1 MAQVRVT
8 PSGIMDK
15 DTEVSY
21 VNQGNYTDANNIR
34 HRQTDGGNFAGIMP
48 IKGNTLSQ
56 LNLDPAI
63 YSPSVQNGIPN
74 YPADSKKF
82 KIKIDITDILSGSIN
97 THSGLF
103 YLNYEYVSGTPA
115 IGVGGAV
122 SYGRDT
128 FASVDVSVVNDTIT
142 FLNPHYLQTNDTVK
156 FIGTSLPAPL
166 NSTTTYY
173 VIYVN
178 ATTIK
183 LSLTSSGAAINITT
197 TGTGGT
203 LIPLTLACIHKLQGA
218 IDSVTSGL
226 ITYSGNAVIGNIG
239 TFDAVASGDFF
250 LEVDNTTGIVCQTIL
265 TNEYVAT
272 SGSFSII
279 GSKQLDDDIFIFSAS
294 NAVSSG
300 EISLISEIGV
310 IYSTDNNA
318 TFNYRTLIRSKKLA
332 FSKYKQI
339 DCEIE
344 KVGSQIN
351 LYFTDNLNAPRV
363 IYLKSSL
370 KRTTNGLLDNGLN
383 AAGKYDLQTIDI
395 ESSLILPNFS
405 AYIDELEVI
414 QGSGSLTA
422 GNKRYTGRFL
432 TVDYSTTD
440 FLYPTN
446 PINIFEADLNSPFK
460 ITGNLPSVLTDKAVK
475 MKVKNITPGI
485 FAYFELVAIEYKGE
499 SQQAVIVQRFP
510 IDDADTEI
518 TISHTNRGQEN
529 IELSFAQLLSI
540 TQKYTKAKTLRIF
553 DNRMTM
559 SNVSVQVDSDL
570 SGWASLFSHTIKRS
584 TLPTI
589 GKVTDLTTPEIN
601 FSLNE
606 YINPNNVVKNTSYMY
621 NDTYRFG
628 VQVQWKQT
636 SKWSLPYWVD
646 DIRID
651 NQSTNWNLSDNRRTG
666 SVFSDCNLTD
676 STGSN
681 VYIYYVNFSNINLDY
696 VVNGQPLRNQISA
709 IRFVRSERIPEVI
722 ATGYFY
728 CGAKAT
734 TNEIVPFMDAN
745 NSYFVTNYPK
755 GSNNN
760 LFVPPT
766 GLPYP
771 YYSTNKAE
779 YVFFYS
785 PDYYY
790 NKNGASY
797 QKQITDKILLTKES
811 KAINEINGTCAT
823 GTVNTSLF
831 KEDTGY
837 YDTSS
842 AFTSFNIDK
851 NFYIEAGSTKLDGT
865 ETIWSGLRTTWDQA
879 ACREVNVFKLTTNAF
894 NTLGGVNGVYYGQI
908 FRNIGAGL
916 KYPANKELS
925 VYESTGHLYILKNTD
940 SGSIDSDVFGGD
952 VFNQKTYMLLRM
964 GQPSGNV
971 SGGAGYV
978 VGLYSQNVL
987 NTQMYYYTE
996 WDGTTTGS
1004 GYSFPQ
1010 YVNKIYSGSY
1020 YKLYSYNFVGFSGSA
1035 IILDN
1040 VDGLVV
1046 GTKFFVNGNLTDTL
1060 FGTYDTV
1067 ELEIVSVNTTTKQVT
1082 VKSAL
1087 YGTLPNGSWV
1097 SGTGVIFKRRTTETI
1112 SANSIG
1118 SGLFAYA
1125 QQQLSVSNNNTYSK
1139 SYDYRDNTIT
1149 EKSYDSKNTFDGNK
1163 PGSIAWSAKKEIGSL
1178 KDNYR
1183 VFQPSS
1189 FVDLDVTSGEIS
1201 HHEIIN
1207 NNFYTFQEKSVQRQ
1221 YFRDPSAIGGD
1232 NGSDIIIGS
1241 GSIMVSRGQEITNTG
1256 TSKKWSVI
1264 KGKTAGGK
1272 ETVYW
1277 FNDRLQKIM
1286 RFGEDGSRVISD
1298 KGLLSYLLNNGKYN
1312 INTSEP
1318 LRGLGI
1324 NGIWNDRYSELIM
1337 TFKYNDGSSD
1347 KAFTLVYD
1355 ELKNGFICFHTY
1367 FPNLYIPYNNNFFSV
1382 DPSNSNR
1389 VYLHDSGSEST
1400 FYGTAQDAN
1409 IEIVM
1414 NYEPNISKNFE
1425 ALQIASEQKPY
1436 AANFT
1441 TKNHISFLVQNDFDL
1456 REDLYYSN
1464 IKNDSTG
1471 TGVNSNN
1478 TSRLWGRWLKIKIN
1492 LKSTSVGQKLINAIV
1507 KFRVMPR
1514 LYNQ

>member
-1 MAQVRVT
+1 MPAVKVT

-15 DTEVSY
+15 DTDVSY
-21 VNQGNYTDANNIR
+21 ISGGNYTDANDIR
-34 HRQTDGGNFAGIMP
+34 HRQTDGGNFLGVMP
-48 IKGNTLSQ
+48 IKGNTLGQ

-82 KIKIDITDILSGSIN
+82 KIKIDIADILSGSIN

-103 YLNYEYVSGTPA
+103 YLNYEYTSGTPA
-115 IGVGGAV
+115 IGVGGSV

-128 FASVDVSVVNDTIT
+128 FASVDVSIVNDTIT
-142 FLNPHYLQTNDTVK
+142 FLNAHYLQTNDTVK
-156 FIGTSLPAPL
+156 FIGASLPAPL

-173 VIYVN
+173 VMYVN
-178 ATTIK
+178 ANTIK
-183 LSLTSSGAAINITT
+183 LSLTSGGAAINITT

-226 ITYSGNAVIGNIG
+226 ITYSNIFISGNIG

-250 LEVDNTTGIVCQTIL
+250 LEVDNTTGIVCETIL
-265 TNEYVAT
+265 TNEYVAA

-300 EISLISEIGV
+300 EISLVSEIGV

-339 DCEIE
+339 ECEIE
-344 KVGSQIN
+344 KLGSQIN
-351 LYFTDNLNAPRV
+351 LYFTDNLNVPRV

-370 KRTTNGLLDNGLN
+370 KRTTNALLDNGLN
-383 AAGKYDLQTIDI
+383 TGGKYDLQTIDI

-405 AYIDELEVI
+405 AYIDNLEVI

-432 TVDYSTTD
+432 TVDYSKTD

-446 PINIFEADLNSPFK
+446 PINVFEADLNKPYK
-460 ITGNLPSVLTDKAVK
+460 ITGNLPITITDKAVT

-485 FAYFELVAIEYKGE
+485 FAYFELIAIEYKGE
-499 SQQAVIVQRFP
+499 SQEAIIVQRFP
-510 IDDADTEI
+510 IDDKDTEI
-518 TISHTNRGQEN
+518 TVVHNNRGQEN
-529 IELSFAQLLSI
+529 IQLSFSELLSI
-540 TQKYTKAKTLRIF
+540 TQKYTRAKSLKIF

-559 SNVSVQVDSDL
+559 SNLSVQVDSDL
-570 SGWASLFSHTIKRS
+570 NAWASLFSHTIKRKA
-584 TLPTI
+584 LPTI
-589 GKVTDLTTPEIN
+589 GKLTDFTSPEIN

-628 VQVQWKQT
+628 IQVQWKQT

-666 SVFSDCNLTD
+666 STFSDCNLTD
-676 STGSN
+676 STGDN

-709 IRFVRSERIPEVI
+709 IRIVRSERIPEVI

-728 CGAKAT
+728 CGARAS
-734 TNEIVPFMDAN
+734 TNEIVPFINADVSVYVSGYPN
-745 NSYFVTNYPK
+745 GSYVT
-755 GSNNN
+755 
-760 LFVPPT
+760 
-766 GLPYP
+766 
-771 YYSTNKAE
+771 TNEGK

-797 QKQITDKILLTKES
+797 QKQITDKILLNKES
-811 KAINEINGTCAT
+811 KKLNETYGICGSGTIDY
-823 GTVNTSLF
+823 SLF

-851 NFYIEAGSTKLDGT
+851 TFYIEAGSTQSDAADI
-865 ETIWSGLRTTWDQA
+865 IWSGLRTSWDQA
-879 ACREVNVFKLTTNAF
+879 ACREANVFKLTTNAY
-894 NTLGGVNGVYYGQI
+894 NTLGGKNGVYYGQI
-908 FRNIGAGL
+908 FRDLGAGT

-940 SGSIDSDVFGGD
+940 SGTINSDVFGGD

-964 GQPSGNV
+964 GQPSGTV
-971 SGGAGYV
+971 SGGDGYV
-978 VGLYSQNVL
+978 VGMYSQNVL

-1010 YVNKIYSGSY
+1010 YVNKIYSGNY
-1020 YKLYSYNFVGFSGSA
+1020 GLTTTHTFVSFSGSSV
-1035 IILDN
+1035 IVDN
-1040 VDGLVV
+1040 VDNISIGQ
-1046 GTKFFVNGNLTDTL
+1046 TIYVNGNLTDTSHNYSGQGL
-1060 FGTYDTV
+1060 V
-1067 ELEIVSVNTTTKQVT
+1067 VSTINTTTK
-1082 VKSAL
+1082 AL
-1087 YGTLPNGSWV
+1087 TLTHPTFGALPTGSWV
-1097 SGTGVIFKRRTTETI
+1097 SGTGVLFRTTI
-1112 SANSIG
+1112 LKSFPANSIG
-1118 SGLFAYA
+1118 AGLFAYA

-1139 SYDYRDNTIT
+1139 SYDFRDGTII
-1149 EKSYDSKNTFDGNK
+1149 EKSYDSKDTFDGNK

-1183 VFQPSS
+1183 IFQPVS

-1201 HHEIIN
+1201 AHEIIN
-1207 NNFYTFQEKSVQRQ
+1207 NNLYTFQQRSVQRQ
-1221 YFRDPSAIGGD
+1221 YFRDPSAVSSATGT
-1232 NGSDIIIGS
+1232 DIIVGS
-1241 GSIMVSRGQEITNTG
+1241 GSIMASRGQEITNTG
-1256 TSKKWSVI
+1256 TSNKWSLI
-1264 KGKTAGGK
+1264 KGKTLGGK
-1272 ETVYW
+1272 ETAYW
-1277 FNDRLQKIM
+1277 YNDRLQKIM
-1286 RFGEDGSRVISD
+1286 RFGEDGTRVISD
-1298 KGLLSYLLNNGKYN
+1298 KGMMSWFLNNTKYL
-1312 INTSEP
+1312 INNYEP
-1318 LRGLGI
+1318 LRGVGLSGV
-1324 NGIWNDRYSELIM
+1324 WNDKYSEAIF
-1337 TFKYNDGSSD
+1337 TIKYNDGISN
-1347 KAFTLVYD
+1347 KAYTLVYD
-1355 ELKNGFICFHTY
+1355 EAKNGFICFHSY
-1367 FPNLYIPYNNNFFSV
+1367 YPNIYIPYNNNFFSV
-1382 DPSNSNR
+1382 NPSAANT
-1389 VYLHDSGSEST
+1389 VWLHDTGAESSY
-1400 FYGTAQDAN
+1400 YGTAVDPT
-1409 IEIVM
+1409 IEMVM
-1414 NYEPNISKNFE
+1414 NYEPNITKSFE
-1425 ALQIASEQKPY
+1425 ATQVACEKAPSNSALSHVAY
-1436 AANFT
+1436 FT
-1441 TKNHISFLVQNDFDL
+1441 TKNHTSFLDVADYDY
-1456 REDLYYSN
+1456 REDFYYSP
-1464 IKNDSTG
+1464 IKNHEVTP
-1471 TGVNSNN
+1471 GVNTAD
-1478 TSRLWGRWLKIKIN
+1478 TSKLWGRWIKIKMN
-1492 LKSTSVGQKLINAIV
+1492 LKTSSGGQKLINIIS
-1507 KFRVMPR
+1507 KFRVSPR

>member
-15 DTEVSY
+15 DTDVSY

-48 IKGNTLSQ
+48 IKGNALSQ

-74 YPADSKKF
+74 YPSDSKKF
-82 KIKIDITDILSGSIN
+82 KVKIDVTDIISGSIN

-103 YLNYEYVSGTPA
+103 YLNYEYVSGIPA
-115 IGVGGAV
+115 VGVGGSV
-122 SYGRDT
+122 SYGRDI
-128 FASVDVSVVNDTIT
+128 FASTDVSIANDTIT
-142 FLNPHYLQTNDTVK
+142 FTNPHYLQTNDTVK
-156 FIGTSLPAPL
+156 FVGTSLPAPL
-166 NSTTTYY
+166 TSTTTYY

-178 ATTIK
+178 ANTIK
-183 LSLTSSGAAINITT
+183 LSLTSGGAAINITT
-197 TGTGGT
+197 IGTGGT

-218 IDSVTSGL
+218 IESVITGYF
-226 ITYSGNAVIGNIG
+226 TYSNIVVNGNIG
-239 TFDAVASGDFF
+239 TFDVVASGDFF
-250 LEVDNTTGIVCQTIL
+250 LEVDNTTGIVCETIL

-279 GSKQLDDDIFIFSAS
+279 GSKQLDDDIFVFAAS

-310 IYSTDNNA
+310 IYSTDNNVS
-318 TFNYRTLIRSKKLA
+318 FNYRTLIRSKKLA

-339 DCEIE
+339 ECEIE
-344 KVGSQIN
+344 KLGSQIN

-363 IYLKSSL
+363 IYLKSAL
-370 KRTTNGLLDNGLN
+370 KRTTNGLLDNGFN
-383 AAGKYDLQTIDI
+383 TGGKYDLQTIDI

-405 AYIDELEVI
+405 AYIDNLEVI
-414 QGSGSLTA
+414 QGSGSLTS
-422 GNKRYTGRFL
+422 GNKRYSGRFL

-446 PINIFEADLNSPFK
+446 PINIFEADLNSPYK
-460 ITGNLPSVLTDKAVK
+460 ITGNLPSIITDKAVT

-485 FAYFELVAIEYKGE
+485 FSYFELVVIEYKGE
-499 SQQAVIVQRFP
+499 SQEALIVQRFP
-510 IDDADTEI
+510 LGNNDTEI
-518 TISHTNRGQEN
+518 SVVHNNRGQEN
-529 IELSFAQLLSI
+529 IQLSFSQLLSI
-540 TQKYTKAKTLRIF
+540 TQKYTRAKTLKIF

-559 SNVSVQVDSDL
+559 SNISLQVDSNL
-570 SGWASLFSHTIKRS
+570 NTWASSFTHTIKRKTIS
-584 TLPTI
+584 SI

-606 YINPNNVVKNTSYMY
+606 YINPNNVVSNTSYMY

-646 DIRID
+646 DIRFD
-651 NQSTNWNLSDNRRTG
+651 NQSSNWNLSDNRRTG
-666 SVFSDCNLTD
+666 STFSDCNLTD
-676 STGSN
+676 STGQN
-681 VYIYYVNFSNINLDY
+681 VYIYYANFSNINLDY

-728 CGAKAT
+728 CGAKAK
-734 TNEIVPFMDAN
+734 TNEIVPFMDCN
-745 NSYFVTNYPK
+745 NSALVTNYPN
-755 GSNNN
+755 GSYNNVFAN
-760 LFVPPT
+760 T
-766 GLPYP
+766 QR
-771 YYSTNKAE
+771 YYSTNKGN
-779 YVFFYS
+779 YIFFYS

-797 QKQITDKILLTKES
+797 QKQINDKILLTKES
-811 KAINEINGTCAT
+811 KPINEISGSCGSGTI
-823 GTVNTSLF
+823 NTSLF
-831 KEDTGY
+831 KEDSGY
-837 YDTSS
+837 YDTTSV
-842 AFTSFNIDK
+842 FNSFNIDT

-865 ETIWSGLRTTWDQA
+865 DTLWAGLRTSWDQA
-879 ACREVNVFKLTTNAF
+879 ACRETNVFKLTTNAF

-908 FRNIGAGL
+908 FRDIGAGL

-925 VYESTGHLYILKNTD
+925 VYQSTGHLYILKNTD
-940 SGSIDSDVFGGD
+940 LGNINSDVFGGD

-978 VGLYSQNVL
+978 VGMYSQNVL

-996 WDGTTTGS
+996 WDGTNTGS

-1010 YVNKIYSGSY
+1010 YVNKIYTGSY
-1020 YKLYSYNFVGFSGSA
+1020 YKLYNYNFVSFSGSA
-1035 IILDN
+1035 IVLDN
-1040 VDGLVV
+1040 VDNIVV
-1046 GTKFFVNGNLTDTL
+1046 GTEIYISGSLTDTGHSP
-1060 FGTYDTV
+1060 FTYDGDV
-1067 ELEIVSVNTTTKQVT
+1067 FIVTSVNTITKQIT
-1082 VKSAL
+1082 VRSDL
-1087 YGTLPNGSWV
+1087 YGTLPQGSWV
-1097 SGTGVIFKRRTTETI
+1097 SGTGVIFRNLSILTI
-1112 SANSIG
+1112 PANSIG

-1163 PGSIAWSAKKEIGSL
+1163 LGSIAWSAKKEIGSL

-1183 VFQPSS
+1183 IFQPSS
-1189 FVDLDVTSGEIS
+1189 FADLDVTLGEIT

-1221 YFRDPSAIGGD
+1221 YFRDPSAISSD
-1232 NGSDIIIGS
+1232 NGSDIVIGS
-1241 GSIMVSRGQEITNTG
+1241 GSILVSRGQEITNTG

-1264 KGKTAGGK
+1264 KGKTTGGK
-1272 ETVYW
+1272 ETAYW

-1298 KGLLSYLLNNGKYN
+1298 KGMLSYLLNNAKYN
-1312 INTSEP
+1312 TNTPEN

-1324 NGIWNDRYSELIM
+1324 HGIWNDRYSEFIM
-1337 TFKYNDGSSD
+1337 TFKYNDGISD
-1347 KAFTLVYD
+1347 KAITLVYD

-1389 VYLHDSGSEST
+1389 IYLHDSGSEST

-1409 IEIVM
+1409 IEMVM

-1478 TSRLWGRWLKIKIN
+1478 TSRLWGRWIKIKIN